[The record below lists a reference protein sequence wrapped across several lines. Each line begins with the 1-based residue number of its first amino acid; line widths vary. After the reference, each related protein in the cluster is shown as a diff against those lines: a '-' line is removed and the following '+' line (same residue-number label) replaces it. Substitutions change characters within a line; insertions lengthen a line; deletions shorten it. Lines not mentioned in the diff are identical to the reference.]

1 MDNEGI
7 RYCFHLFQQ
16 ARSMKWEQIE
26 KVNYQLY
33 EINFKLKE
41 SGEIISFQ
49 TSYLDDESDLKELK
63 EIIEQNCEMM

>member
-1 MDNEGI
+1 
-7 RYCFHLFQQ
+7 
-16 ARSMKWEQIE
+16 MKWEQIE

-63 EIIEQNCEMM
+63 EIIEQNCQIM

>member
-16 ARSMKWEQIE
+16 ARSLKWEQIE